1 MACIVIT
8 EFMDEGA
15 VARLSDAAETVYDP
29 ALVEQPD
36 KLAGLL
42 ADARALIVRNR
53 TQVREPILRAAPN
66 LNCVGRLGVGLDN
79 IDMAA
84 CDARAVAVY
93 PATGANDASVAEY
106 VITASMMLLRGAYL
120 GSDQVRNGAWPRQ
133 SMMGAELGGR
143 CLGLVGY
150 GAIAR
155 ETAAR
160 ARALGMRIAAFDP
173 HLPADHPAWVGA
185 DRLELN
191 ELLAVA
197 DIVSL
202 HTPLTDETRHLINGE
217 ALSRMK
223 RSAIVINAAR
233 GGIVDETALT
243 DALSQGALAGAALDV
258 FETEPMTEMSGAKF
272 AGLNV
277 LLTPHIAG
285 VTTDSNIRVSHLI
298 ADKVLAHLNLT

>member
-243 DALSQGALAGAALDV
+243 DALSQGALARDQRGR
-258 FETEPMTEMSGAKF
+258 S
-272 AGLNV
+272 
-277 LLTPHIAG
+277 
-285 VTTDSNIRVSHLI
+285 RVPDENGKLR
-298 ADKVLAHLNLT
+298 